1 MTAYQTIANSKKNA
15 LIKHFNNHYR
25 LAAAKLGEPGP
36 PGPPL
41 GFFFLT
47 AESGNPPAGLNMA
60 SHVELSRSSDS
71 RSNNFGKLELRFG

>member
-1 MTAYQTIANSKKNA
+1 M
-15 LIKHFNNHYR
+15 
-25 LAAAKLGEPGP
+25 AAAKLGEPGP

-71 RSNNFGKLELRFG
+71 RSNNFGKLELRFGLTVKANQKIPLKIKANLID